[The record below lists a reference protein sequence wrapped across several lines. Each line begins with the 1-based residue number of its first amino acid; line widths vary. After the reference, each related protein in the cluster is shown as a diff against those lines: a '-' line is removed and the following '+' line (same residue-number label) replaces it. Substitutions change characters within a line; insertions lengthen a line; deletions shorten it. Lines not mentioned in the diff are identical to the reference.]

1 MVIDAK
7 LFYTMMTSAANALD
21 NNKAAINNMN
31 VFPVPDGDTGINM
44 TLTMSTVRGLQ
55 DHGDTI
61 SECAAKISDM
71 VLRSARGNSGAILSL
86 FFRGMAKALKGLDTA
101 DSLDIARAFRRGTE
115 EAYKAVMNPTEGTI
129 LTVMRKTAEKAEKIA
144 TTRYAGDVAGMFSYL
159 LTVADEALAKTPEQ
173 LPILKEVNVVD
184 AGGYGFVTALE
195 GMVAALNDHPI
206 EAMNNGDEGAAAT
219 FGEFDTESITHTYCT
234 EAVVEKSEKFV
245 GEGTATE
252 LHDLVCALG
261 DSVVFVDD
269 EQIIKFHVHTD
280 HPGRVMEKAL
290 EYGDLATAK
299 IENMKKQH
307 SALVASESKA
317 AQEEPKTVEPV
328 KPTKKYG
335 FVSVCMGDGITAAF
349 ADLGADRIIHGGQTM
364 NPSTQDIMDGVNATP
379 AECVFVL
386 PNNKNIYLVAVQAAK
401 LITDRRVVV
410 MNTRSVPQG
419 ISAMIA
425 FNPDGE
431 EEENVAAMEEAIGR
445 VTSMSVT
452 HAIRDTT
459 IDGQKIEDGQKLGMV
474 NGAISCACDT
484 AIECLDKLADQMQE
498 ASYIMIFY
506 GSDVSEEDA
515 ALAEQAVR
523 NRVGEAEVALIPG
536 GQPIYDYII
545 SVE

>member
-1 MVIDAK
+1 MVINGE
-7 LFYTMMTSAANALD
+7 LFYTMMISAANALD

-44 TLTMSTVRGLQ
+44 TLTMSTIKGLQ
-55 DHGDTI
+55 DHSGSI
-61 SECAAKISDM
+61 SDCANKISDM

-86 FFRGMAKALKGLDTA
+86 FFRGMAKALKGLETA

-129 LTVMRKTAEKAEKIA
+129 LTVMRKTAEQAERIA

-159 LTVADEALAKTPEQ
+159 LTVADEALSKTPEQ

-195 GMVAALNDHPI
+195 GMVAALNDHPV
-206 EAMNNGDEGAAAT
+206 EALHTDDEGAAAT
-219 FGEFDTESITHTYCT
+219 FGEFDTEAITFTYCT

-307 SALVASESKA
+307 SALVASEAEQKEAEQKA
-317 AQEEPKTVEPV
+317 AEPV
-328 KPTKKYG
+328 KPTKKFG

-419 ISAMIA
+419 LAAMIA

-459 IDGQKIEDGQKLGMV
+459 IEGHKIEDGQKLGMV
-474 NGAISCACDT
+474 NGAIECACNSSL
-484 AIECLDKLADQMQE
+484 ECLDKLADRMQD
-498 ASYIMIFY
+498 ASYIMLFY

-515 ALAEQAVR
+515 ARAEQTLR
-523 NRVGEAEVALIPG
+523 DRVGDADVALIPG